1 MPLFFVNWSLSL
13 GATSSSFMLLPLLK
27 WTWMPYFLQVFFIL
41 SLNPSL
47 YGTVICPL
55 LMLLLL
61 LFLLDLGVLILT
73 FVLFIAQFG
82 YLHKTRALCICCCSS
97 SICCWL
103 EQMCLA
109 LCKRVLMMLY
119 LFAMAWWLPHCKYWL
134 VWVGF
139 LLHCG
144 SQASITLWCYQSVQ
158 EGHRPISSGG
168 LVSLANIYW
177 RHQSVLICRRW
188 LYSLIWTWNWV
199 LCIRKITPQ

>member
-1 MPLFFVNWSLSL
+1 MNLNAIFFASV
-13 GATSSSFMLLPLLK
+13 
-27 WTWMPYFLQVFFIL
+27 FIL

-61 LFLLDLGVLILT
+61 LFLLDMGVLILT

-82 YLHKTRALCICCCSS
+82 YLHKTRPLCICCCSS

-119 LFAMAWWLPHCKYWL
+119 LFAMAWWLSHCKYWL

-139 LLHCG
+139 LYTVYISLGWSKNQCSLG
-144 SQASITLWCYQSVQ
+144 SII
-158 EGHRPISSGG
+158 HP
-168 LVSLANIYW
+168 
-177 RHQSVLICRRW
+177 
-188 LYSLIWTWNWV
+188 
-199 LCIRKITPQ
+199 